1 MDNLLKVFMGTF
13 FLILITTTGMLL
25 ISSSI
30 YARQADKALSNY
42 ERAIENANS
51 SEAVV
56 TSCVKDAAD
65 HKFKLTFDTEK
76 QDYTGRVYNSQM
88 YLTYSFF
95 IPFVGSHEKTI
106 SATID

>member
-42 ERAIENANS
+42 ERMIESSNS
-51 SEAVV
+51 SQNVIDA
-56 TSCVKDAAD
+56 CQKDAAD
-65 HKFKLTFDTEK
+65 HNFKLVLDTPK
-76 QDYTGRVYNSQM
+76 TDYTGRQYNSEAH
-88 YLTYSFF
+88 LTYKFF
-95 IPFVGSHEKTI
+95 IPFIGADAKTI
-106 SATID
+106 TATID